1 MREGVVNVGRLYD
14 AVEEVDRVCQA
25 RGLDAVKVKG
35 EISMKAGFFL
45 AIVFPHT
52 PDDAEKLEKLR
63 TAAREVLGFSLS
75 V

>member
-1 MREGVVNVGRLYD
+1 VGRLYD
-14 AVEEVDRVCQA
+14 AVEEIDRVCQA
-25 RGLDAVKVKG
+25 RGLDSVKVKG

-52 PDDAEKLEKLR
+52 PDDADKLDKLR
-63 TAAREVLGFSLS
+63 SATRDVLGVSLS

>member
-1 MREGVVNVGRLYD
+1 MRVGRLYD
-14 AVEEVDRVCQA
+14 AVQEIDRICTS

-52 PDDAEKLEKLR
+52 PDEADKIEKL
-63 TAAREVLGFSLS
+63 THAAKDVLGISLT